1 MNISTNFFDGIQTDA
16 VMQSDYNNNNK
27 DMQIHIRKKHNK
39 KTDNLNHTKILLNN
53 SNFKIF

>member
-27 DMQIHIRKKHNK
+27 DVQIHIRKKHNK
-39 KTDNLNHTKILLNN
+39 KTDDLNHTKILLNN

>member
-16 VMQSDYNNNNK
+16 VMQSDYNNNHK
-27 DMQIHIRKKHNK
+27 DVQIHIRKKHNK